1 MVTDGSM
8 TAYRPLSVRV
18 HNNYIYRFLA
28 RFVIFSLSA
37 SLFVVGLT

>member
-1 MVTDGSM
+1 MLADLSM

-18 HNNYIYRFLA
+18 YGNYIYRFFP

-37 SLFVVGLT
+37 SLFVVGMT